1 MNSKIA
7 QLNAKSGLTLTPPL
21 IKARRGSVTEMHAL
35 SPEIL
40 MKKRLEMINDVEKY
54 KKYEKK

>member
-1 MNSKIA
+1 M
-7 QLNAKSGLTLTPPL
+7 
-21 IKARRGSVTEMHAL
+21 RVL

-40 MKKRLEMINDVEKY
+40 MKKRLEMMNDVEKY

>member
-1 MNSKIA
+1 
-7 QLNAKSGLTLTPPL
+7 
-21 IKARRGSVTEMHAL
+21 MHAL